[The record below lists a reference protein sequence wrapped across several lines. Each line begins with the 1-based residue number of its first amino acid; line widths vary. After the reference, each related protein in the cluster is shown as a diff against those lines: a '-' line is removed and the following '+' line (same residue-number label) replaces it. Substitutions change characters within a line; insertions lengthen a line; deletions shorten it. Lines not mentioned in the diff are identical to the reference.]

1 MRGVNKCFLGAYVG
15 NAILVRWSNFII
27 TQLVVTSLFRL
38 MVVLMF
44 FLFFKWDSVGNS
56 ERNSKHANKASVL
69 NFIEVPSGL
78 LLDT

>member
-1 MRGVNKCFLGAYVG
+1 
-15 NAILVRWSNFII
+15 
-27 TQLVVTSLFRL
+27 